1 MPTTTQL
8 ASLVV
13 SAFDTFLIEDNS
25 CLSAELFN
33 AGPEQSMKIDDRKIN
48 RSID

>member
-13 SAFDTFLIEDNS
+13 SAFDTFLIVDNS
-25 CLSAELFN
+25 CQSVELFN
-33 AGPEQSMKIDDRKIN
+33 DQLLFYPLTPQVDICM
-48 RSID
+48 